1 MIATLRLTYVAVI
14 FALITLPLLPV
25 QYLAMRSERLLHKS
39 LPRLWHRIIAKL
51 LGFKIEI
58 TGELARHR
66 PLLIVANHSSWAD
79 IVVLSSLAEV
89 SFIAKAEVRDMPLFG
104 WFAVLQRSIFV
115 DRTRR
120 SNSRQQADTIA
131 ERLMMGDAMVL
142 FAEGTTSDGNRI
154 LPFKSTLFGA
164 AQLAL
169 AEAHV
174 DKVLIQ
180 PVSIAYTKVHGL
192 PAGRYMRPISSWP
205 GTQGML
211 ASLSRYVREGAF
223 DIEVRLGAPVE
234 FTPKS
239 SRKAVAARMESE
251 VRAMMQTSL
260 MRRPFAPALL
270 IDGKTV

>member
-1 MIATLRLTYVAVI
+1 MIAALRLTYVAVI
-14 FALITLPLLPV
+14 FALITFPLLPV
-25 QYLAMRSERLLHKS
+25 QYLAMRTERLFHKS
-39 LPRLWHRIIAKL
+39 LPHLWHRIIAKL
-51 LGFKIEI
+51 LGFKIEV
-58 TGELARHR
+58 TGELAKDR

-104 WFAVLQRSIFV
+104 WFAVLQRSVFV

-120 SNSRQQADTIA
+120 SNSRQQADSIA
-131 ERLMMGDAMVL
+131 ERLTKGDAMVL
-142 FAEGTTSDGNRI
+142 FGEGTTSDGNRI

-174 DKVLIQ
+174 DKVLVQ
-180 PVSIAYTKVHGL
+180 PVSTAYTKVHGL
-192 PAGRYMRPISSWP
+192 PSGRFMRPISSWP

-223 DIEVRLGAPVE
+223 DIEVRFGEPVE
-234 FTPKS
+234 FTQKS
-239 SRKAVAARMESE
+239 NRKVIAAQMEAE

-260 MRRPFAPALL
+260 MRRPFEPVLL
-270 IDGKTV
+270 TGGKTV

>member
-1 MIATLRLTYVAVI
+1 MIATLRLAYVAVI
-14 FALITLPLLPV
+14 FALITFPLLPV
-25 QYLAMRSERLLHKS
+25 QYLAMRSERLFHKS
-39 LPRLWHRIIAKL
+39 LPRLWHLIMVKL

-120 SNSRQQADTIA
+120 SNSREQADTIA
-131 ERLMMGDAMVL
+131 ERLLKGDAMVL

-169 AEAHV
+169 AEANVH
-174 DKVLIQ
+174 KVLVQ

-192 PAGRYMRPISSWP
+192 PIGRYMRPTVAWP

-211 ASLSRYVREGAF
+211 QSLSRYVREGAL
-223 DIEVRLGAPVE
+223 DIEVRFGAPVE
-234 FTPKS
+234 FTLTS
-239 SRKAVAARMESE
+239 NRKAVAAQMEGQ

-270 IDGKTV
+270 TEEKTV